1 MALDWCWYRQ
11 SDLNIVVAEA
21 VQLRTEA
28 AVASGGACGR
38 AAKLVGLEAAA
49 LGGVIKPWLAAAV

>member
-28 AVASGGACGR
+28 AAASGRAGMPLDWCGWR
-38 AAKLVGLEAAA
+38 LLLLEESSSP
-49 LGGVIKPWLAAAV
+49 G